1 MIPQGW
7 GQVTANKYTR
17 RVIQCEVETRVAKKQ
32 KAE

>member
-7 GQVTANKYTR
+7 GQVTVNKYTH
-17 RVIQCEVETRVAKKQ
+17 RVKHCELETRVAKKQ

>member
-7 GQVTANKYTR
+7 GQVTVNKYTCH
-17 RVIQCEVETRVAKKQ
+17 VKQCELETRVAKKQ